1 MRDGRRMR
9 PLRQLYNLLVAFPF
23 ANVFVL
29 LLDKG
34 NTRLRCQPPSDQQ
47 TAGSGIAP
55 SSSKDSLA

>member
-29 LLDKG
+29 LLDKRTHG
-34 NTRLRCQPPSDQQ
+34 SAVSRRVTSKPPVLGLLRR
-47 TAGSGIAP
+47 AP
-55 SSSKDSLA
+55 RIR